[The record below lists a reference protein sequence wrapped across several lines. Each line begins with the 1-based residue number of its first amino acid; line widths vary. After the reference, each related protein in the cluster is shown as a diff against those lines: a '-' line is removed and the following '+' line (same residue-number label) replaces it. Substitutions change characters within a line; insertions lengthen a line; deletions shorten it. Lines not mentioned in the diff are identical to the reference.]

1 MRVDGSS
8 LGFCCVTY
16 PRWSVNCSTRKRKYY
31 ELWRRW
37 GSLYS
42 FLLKKDYKTAILF
55 KNVSTSCTHDFR
67 SANHGNWFL
76 VNISLHLLATA
87 VPYRKGRCHIILV
100 RLRVTN
106 YTSYQIIIE
115 GQFLKERIKLGAHY
129 RE

>member
-55 KNVSTSCTHDFR
+55 KMFPPRALMTSDLPTM
-67 SANHGNWFL
+67 
-76 VNISLHLLATA
+76 AT
-87 VPYRKGRCHIILV
+87 G
-100 RLRVTN
+100 
-106 YTSYQIIIE
+106 
-115 GQFLKERIKLGAHY
+115 F
-129 RE
+129 